1 MFEGIRG
8 NSYTGDIALD
18 DISFTVGAGSCTL
31 QPYDALPPGM
41 TTAAPTTST
50 PTNIGNYVMLICFTY
65 VDDMIMFWIFS
76 KKKEKEGWSG
86 QSKYCLENF

>member
-1 MFEGIRG
+1 MFGFKQVVFEGIRG
-8 NSYTGDIALD
+8 NSHTGDIALD

-50 PTNIGNYVMLICFTY
+50 PTTIGKSLFSVLLMLT
-65 VDDMIMFWIFS
+65 
-76 KKKEKEGWSG
+76 K
-86 QSKYCLENF
+86 

>member
-31 QPYDALPPGM
+31 QPHDALPPGM

-50 PTNIGNYVMLICFTY
+50 PTTIGN
-65 VDDMIMFWIFS
+65 
-76 KKKEKEGWSG
+76 
-86 QSKYCLENF
+86 